1 MLALLVGG
9 LFKNIGN
16 LGKAIFAGTTRDS
29 PANEVSR
36 FLAVWLFLNFTTE
49 NLL

>member
-9 LFKNIGN
+9 LF
-16 LGKAIFAGTTRDS
+16 DS